1 MDGKPRGPVREAE
14 PHEPDASARGR
25 DQVGVRAYNERLVL
39 SLVRQNDGVARAEI
53 ARLTGLSPQT
63 VSVIIRAL
71 ESDGLL
77 IAGEPI
83 KGKVGQPLK
92 PMSLAPDGAFAL
104 GLKIGRRSVDLV
116 MMNLVGEV
124 VAQRRETYSYPTP
137 EPILRFV
144 ERAIR
149 EISETSPSKRVRRI
163 AGLGVATP
171 FFLWDWEEKVGAVPG
186 AMQVWREIDLGA
198 AVQAVSPY
206 PVVME
211 NDASAACGAELM
223 FGRGKSRSD
232 FLYFF
237 VGSFI
242 GGGLALGGALFR
254 GAQGNAGAVGSI
266 PTAAPKGG
274 QLMDVTSLI
283 LLENTLRAQGVN
295 PVEALRDDV
304 AWDGFEPILEAWI
317 ETAAAQLARAIVAS
331 TALLDPPLVVIDGGF
346 PEEVKLRFVGA
357 TRNALQGLD
366 LRGLHPPEI
375 LPGLVGPNARA
386 IGGAS
391 LPLLERFLLDHANL
405 GRAGAS

>member
-1 MDGKPRGPVREAE
+1 MDDKPKGPDRALDT
-14 PHEPDASARGR
+14 PEPDAAARGR
-25 DQVGVRAYNERLVL
+25 DQVGVRAYNERLVM
-39 SLVRQNDGVARAEI
+39 SLVRQADGVARAEI

-77 IAGEPI
+77 IEGAPI

-124 VAQRRETYSYPTP
+124 VAHRRETYAYPTP

-144 ERAIR
+144 AQAIR
-149 EISETSPSKRVRRI
+149 EISQASPPKQARRI

-171 FFLWDWEEKVGAVPG
+171 FFLWDWEEKVGAEAG
-186 AMQVWREIDLGA
+186 AMQAWREIDLAA

-206 PVVME
+206 PVMME

-254 GAQGNAGAVGSI
+254 GAHGNAGAVGSI
-266 PTAAPKGG
+266 PIAAPAGR
-274 QLMDVTSLI
+274 QLIDVTSLI
-283 LLENTLRAQGVN
+283 LLENALRAEGRQSGGG
-295 PVEALRDDV
+295 D
-304 AWDGFEPILEAWI
+304 
-317 ETAAAQLARAIVAS
+317 AR
-331 TALLDPPLVVIDGGF
+331 
-346 PEEVKLRFVGA
+346 
-357 TRNALQGLD
+357 
-366 LRGLHPPEI
+366 
-375 LPGLVGPNARA
+375 
-386 IGGAS
+386 
-391 LPLLERFLLDHANL
+391 
-405 GRAGAS
+405 